1 MSERDQYP
9 AGVPCWVETL
19 QPDPEA
25 ARDFY
30 GPLFGWEFYGP
41 GPMPTEPPA
50 RYFVARLRGRDVAGI
65 GSLPA
70 GAEPAWTTHV
80 RVDSA
85 DTAAERAAQSGGAV
99 LAAPFDAPPA
109 GRAAVLADQA
119 GATFAV
125 WEASTRE
132 GAQVINEPSAWA
144 LSLLHTDD
152 PDGSKAF
159 YCALFGWETQPFGGP
174 GSPVSVWR
182 LPGYVGGE
190 PQQPVPR
197 DVVGIIGPLDGHAGR
212 GSHWSVDFW
221 IDDADA
227 AAERVAALG
236 GRLLTP
242 LTDTPGF
249 RSFVAA
255 DPAGA
260 EFSISQ
266 RIRPSG
272 EPPR

>member
-1 MSERDQYP
+1 M
-9 AGVPCWVETL
+9 
-19 QPDPEA
+19 
-25 ARDFY
+25 
-30 GPLFGWEFYGP
+30 
-41 GPMPTEPPA
+41 
-50 RYFVARLRGRDVAGI
+50 
-65 GSLPA
+65 
-70 GAEPAWTTHV
+70 
-80 RVDSA
+80 
-85 DTAAERAAQSGGAV
+85 
-99 LAAPFDAPPA
+99 
-109 GRAAVLADQA
+109 LADPA
-119 GATFAV
+119 GATFGV
-125 WEASTRE
+125 WEASVRE

-152 PDGSKAF
+152 PDGAKAF
-159 YCALFGWETQPFGGP
+159 YRALFGWESEPFGGP
-174 GSPVSVWR
+174 GSPASVWR

-197 DVVGIIGPLDGHAGR
+197 DVIGIVTSLDGHAAR
-212 GSHWSVDFW
+212 RPHWSVDFW
-221 IDDADA
+221 IADADA
-227 AAERVAALG
+227 AAERVTSLG

-272 EPPR
+272 EASR